1 MVFKI
6 AVNCRY
12 MLKEIVL
19 RHGDNGIVDRLVVTV
34 VIVHRLGNLWA
45 SNTS

>member
-1 MVFKI
+1 MISKI

-19 RHGDNGIVDRLVVTV
+19 YHGDNGTVDRLVVIV

-45 SNTS
+45 SNMS